1 MRERT
6 EMFKQGQVDYNNGV
20 KLKSQHSYSPEYL
33 NGWHFQ
39 ERLTRG
45 NSMTWCWPKG
55 YKSSSSINNWRL
67 GK

>member
-6 EMFKQGQVDYNNGV
+6 EMFKQGQVDYSNGV
-20 KLKSQHSYSPEYL
+20 KLRSQYSYSPDYL

-55 YKSSSSINNWRL
+55 YKSSSSIKNWRL

>member
-33 NGWHFQ
+33 NGWYFQ

-55 YKSSSSINNWRL
+55 YKSSSNIKTWRL
-67 GK
+67 GA

>member
-1 MRERT
+1 MRNRCEK
-6 EMFKQGQVDYNNGV
+6 FNQGAKDYTDGV
-20 KLKSQHSYSPEYL
+20 KLQSQTSYSPEYL

-45 NSMTWCWPKG
+45 NSVTWCWPKG
-55 YKSSSSINNWRL
+55 YKSSSSIKNWRL